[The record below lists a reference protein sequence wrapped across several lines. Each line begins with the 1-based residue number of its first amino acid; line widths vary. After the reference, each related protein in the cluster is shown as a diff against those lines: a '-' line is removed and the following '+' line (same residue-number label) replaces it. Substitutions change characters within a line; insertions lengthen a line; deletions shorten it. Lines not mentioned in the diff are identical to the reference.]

1 MTDTSCVDMPQW
13 FVSKF
18 RRGQDRAMVNAPW
31 WVTRTLYPKSKLDE
45 AAGTSGPNTELP
57 RWQKFDTESR
67 GYCYDRCR
75 VSATVRNGFKNIDE
89 GLSHLLY
96 FWRCYK
102 EEFEKYC
109 LGETGITATLR
120 DILEQMSIAWW
131 LPDVLS
137 LDQNCYH
144 INRFFAL
151 SRMYTNTEA
160 PNEQWVGALKYLYN
174 PIKGDTTD
182 TLTRRLRARLAGVR
196 GEECDDAFLR
206 KLSNSLE
213 GAKPRRTGKKLP
225 RAGCRVHVRQ
235 FSETGCQGGQ
245 AFVTNGFLIW
255 SNRRNYRG
263 SSRKKLN

>member
-1 MTDTSCVDMPQW
+1 
-13 FVSKF
+13 
-18 RRGQDRAMVNAPW
+18 MVNAPW

-137 LDQNCYH
+137 LEQPDQSHLDAMWNLYH
-144 INRFFAL
+144 NHLRTDLLRRPWPPEDFPMTPPAKL
-151 SRMYTNTEA
+151 WPQQRSSMERMY
-160 PNEQWVGALKYLYN
+160 
-174 PIKGDTTD
+174 
-182 TLTRRLRARLAGVR
+182 RR
-196 GEECDDAFLR
+196 
-206 KLSNSLE
+206 
-213 GAKPRRTGKKLP
+213 
-225 RAGCRVHVRQ
+225 
-235 FSETGCQGGQ
+235 
-245 AFVTNGFLIW
+245 
-255 SNRRNYRG
+255 
-263 SSRKKLN
+263 